1 MRHVFQ
7 RLFRGAEL
15 RRAIY
20 THILSREI
28 VNNTTI
34 SFVMPIK
41 NAAPFIG
48 DALSWISK
56 PEIMEFGKSIEVI
69 LVDDGSSDNL
79 NAALENIK
87 DPVGIISYVK
97 NPGSGKVSAL
107 NYGYSLSRG
116 RCIKFIDAD
125 DVLECAWF
133 ALTKAWEQGGNARWA
148 EVHAGKIV
156 DKQLKPI
163 AIYRPPSFEKRDE
176 AFKNLVSVPRWSW
189 CVSRDLCN
197 KIFPFPAEL
206 PFEDVWMAAA
216 TVRWAHSIR
225 VISSPVYLYRQH
237 GHQTF
242 GGALNFSKETV
253 TFRSRRMARV
263 ISCMIAHADRF
274 DTNDADASQLL
285 RQQAD
290 YWRRLQDYDA
300 GTLSVL
306 KARLPTRLKMK
317 ILLQQKTPRLCGR
330 VLRMKWFWDGIRHAG
345 SR

>member
-1 MRHVFQ
+1 MSDT
-7 RLFRGAEL
+7 A
-15 RRAIY
+15 
-20 THILSREI
+20 
-28 VNNTTI
+28 I

-48 DALSWISK
+48 DALSWIAK

-79 NAALENIK
+79 NAALENIM
-87 DPVGIISYVK
+87 DPVGIINYVK

-133 ALTKAWEQGGNARWA
+133 ALTEAWKHGGNGRWA
-148 EVHAGKIV
+148 EVHGGRIV
-156 DKQLKPI
+156 DKQLKPT

-176 AFKNLVSVPRWSW
+176 AFKNLASVPRWSW
-189 CVSRDLCN
+189 CVSRGLCD

-216 TVRWAHSIR
+216 TVRWAQSIR
-225 VISSPVYLYRQH
+225 VISSHVYLYRQH
-237 GHQTF
+237 GYQTF
-242 GGALNFSKETV
+242 GGAFNFSREIV
-253 TFRSRRMARV
+253 AFRCRRMEKV
-263 ISCMIAHADRF
+263 ISCMISHAGRF
-274 DTNDADASQLL
+274 DMNEAEASRIL

-290 YWRRLQDYDA
+290 YWRWLQDYEA
-300 GTLSVL
+300 GTLAVL
-306 KARLPTRLKMK
+306 KAPLPTRLKMK
-317 ILLQQKTPRLCGR
+317 VLLQQKTPRLCGC
-330 VLRMKWFWDGIRHAG
+330 VVRMKWFLDDLRVYA
-345 SR
+345 